1 MCVKKSSSSLGGGV
15 SPNTSSLP
23 QGSWGGS
30 DLLSSSGDRSS
41 SPGAERRWPP
51 GSAGKR
57 QLREPRPWGDPAQAA
72 ARMEETSSGAGATGD
87 GLPPQL
93 SSPTAWRGLLQGPA
107 SRGGLCLGP
116 GSGGRGTRQA
126 RRGKRASKGRS
137 QEPTAP
143 RPLIVSPLPP
153 GGKQEAR
160 RLTERR
166 TDAGTNERSRRR
178 AWRQM
183 SAGKRGG
190 TSGRAVTLFPPFGL
204 EAPPFV
210 FPAQSIKIGKK
221 NPRTARAVSAAASRI
236 LSRRRRLRFSPCV
249 RRRGAPPEVS

>member
-1 MCVKKSSSSLGGGV
+1 MKKSSSSLGGGA

-30 DLLSSSGDRSS
+30 GLLRSSSGRSS
-41 SPGAERRWPP
+41 SLGAERRWPP
-51 GSAGKR
+51 GSAGRR
-57 QLREPRPWGDPAQAA
+57 QLRERAQALG
-72 ARMEETSSGAGATGD
+72 RCSSGGCQD
-87 GLPPQL
+87 GGNRRAEPEPPGTDFLP
-93 SSPTAWRGLLQGPA
+93 SSAPRQPGEACSKGRRVRRGLG
-107 SRGGLCLGP
+107 LGP
-116 GSGGRGTRQA
+116 GGGGSPGTRQA
-126 RRGKRASKGRS
+126 QRGKRASRGRS

-160 RLTERR
+160 RLAERR
-166 TDAGTNERSRRR
+166 TGAGTNEHGGRRARRR
-178 AWRQM
+178 M

-221 NPRTARAVSAAASRI
+221 KIPGPLRPCPPPLPASSPAAAAFASHH
-236 LSRRRRLRFSPCV
+236 V
-249 RRRGAPPEVS
+249 

>member
-23 QGSWGGS
+23 QDSWGGS
-30 DLLSSSGDRSS
+30 GLLRSSGDRSS
-41 SPGAERRWPP
+41 SLGAERRWPP

-57 QLREPRPWGDPAQAA
+57 QLRKPRPWGDPVQAA

-116 GSGGRGTRQA
+116 GSGSRGTRQA
-126 RRGKRASKGRS
+126 RRGKRASWGRS

-160 RLTERR
+160 RLAERR
-166 TDAGTNERSRRR
+166 TGARTNERSRRR

-221 NPRTARAVSAAASRI
+221 K
-236 LSRRRRLRFSPCV
+236 SPDRSGRV
-249 RRRGAPPEVS
+249 RRRFPHPLPPPPPSLLTMCKAAGSPA